1 MLSVNTNIVAM
12 KGLHGLHRVAD
23 SQSASMERLSSGKKI
38 NNAKDDAA
46 GLQISNRLH
55 AQSRGMDVAI
65 RNANDGMSMLQTA
78 EGAMN
83 EYTEN
88 LTRMRDL
95 TLRYANGSLATEDR
109 TAISQEYSALKD
121 ELNRIIQTTSYAGQ
135 KLLNG
140 ENSERMFQV
149 GANAGE
155 AIRLTIPDF
164 EKFQEEENQVTS
176 KITRFRAVKPSSL
189 ENWRAFTDFT
199 INFEVFEG
207 NYTLDGNE
215 PISIELPK
223 GSSLNDIVDEIND
236 QHGDKMRAFIDE
248 EDLFFDNGRLASKG
262 PRLSYYALADNSRV
276 LWRGIDAPAYF
287 GGPFRGEGGEYAAD
301 IEEESFFVVPD
312 LYEASSTDTVLDKLD
327 AVLHLVDSERAKLGT
342 VQNRLSHAINNL
354 SQSSEN
360 VVASKSQIRDT
371 DFAKET
377 TNLTKQSILKEVGTS
392 LLAQAKDYP
401 RNAVS
406 LLS

>member
-1 MLSVNTNIVAM
+1 
-12 KGLHGLHRVAD
+12 
-23 SQSASMERLSSGKKI
+23 MERLSSGMKI

-207 NYTLDGNE
+207 NYT
-215 PISIELPK
+215 
-223 GSSLNDIVDEIND
+223 
-236 QHGDKMRAFIDE
+236 
-248 EDLFFDNGRLASKG
+248 
-262 PRLSYYALADNSRV
+262 
-276 LWRGIDAPAYF
+276 
-287 GGPFRGEGGEYAAD
+287 
-301 IEEESFFVVPD
+301 
-312 LYEASSTDTVLDKLD
+312 
-327 AVLHLVDSERAKLGT
+327 
-342 VQNRLSHAINNL
+342 
-354 SQSSEN
+354 
-360 VVASKSQIRDT
+360 
-371 DFAKET
+371 
-377 TNLTKQSILKEVGTS
+377 
-392 LLAQAKDYP
+392 
-401 RNAVS
+401 
-406 LLS
+406 